1 MICSMTGFANKIITL
16 TSSTGDKTHV
26 SISLKSL
33 NYRFFETTFK
43 LPHPLSYLETRLIE
57 LCKKRLA
64 RGHIYLTV
72 YISNPNLFRGTI
84 EPTFNTITNYLDAI
98 NTIKSRFN
106 ISQEVSLDHI
116 LRLPDIF
123 AVEETTTD
131 TAIETRILDTINELL
146 DAVVQARVSEGAHL
160 EQDLRKRLDV
170 MQTEIEAIDAG
181 TQSLVTAQ
189 KDKISRISQTL
200 DADPTSIA
208 KMQQEALYA
217 MLDKIDIH
225 EEIVRFKSHLEDIVT
240 KQLSASEP
248 EKGKR
253 LDFTLQELGR
263 EINTISA
270 KCSDAAIGKRAINVK
285 VEIEKAREQVQNIV

>member
-1 MICSMTGFANKIITL
+1 MISSMTGFANKIITL
-16 TSSTGDKTHV
+16 TGPSGDKTHI

-43 LPHPLSYLETRLIE
+43 IPHPLSYLETRLIE
-57 LCKKRLA
+57 LCKKKLT
-64 RGHIYLTV
+64 RGHIYLTI
-72 YISNPNLFRGTI
+72 YISNPNLFRGAI
-84 EPTFNTITNYLDAI
+84 EPTFNTITNYITAI
-98 NTIKSRFN
+98 NTIKSRFG
-106 ISQEVSLDHI
+106 ISQDVTLDNI

-123 AVEETTTD
+123 TVEETTTD
-131 TAIETRILDTINELL
+131 SSIETRIIDTINELL
-146 DAVVQARVSEGAHL
+146 DAVIRARSTEGAQL
-160 EQDLRKRLDV
+160 EQDLRKRIAI
-170 MQTEIEAIDAG
+170 MQTEIDAIE
-181 TQSLVTAQ
+181 TSTHSLVVAQ
-189 KDKISRISQTL
+189 KEKISRISQAI
-200 DADPTSIA
+200 DADPTSMA
-208 KMQQEALYA
+208 KMQQETLYT

-225 EEIVRFKSHLEDIVT
+225 EEIVRFKSHLNDLGE
-240 KQLSASEP
+240 QLRTAEA

>member
-1 MICSMTGFANKIITL
+1 MISSMTGFANKTITL
-16 TSSTGDKTHV
+16 TGPSGDKTHI

-43 LPHPLSYLETRLIE
+43 IPHPLSYLETRLIE
-57 LCKKRLA
+57 LCKKKLT
-64 RGHIYLTV
+64 RGHVYLTV
-72 YISNPNLFRGTI
+72 YISNPNLFRGAI
-84 EPTFNTITNYLDAI
+84 EPTFNTITNYMTAI
-98 NTIKSRFN
+98 NTIKSRFG
-106 ISQEVSLDHI
+106 ISQDITLDNI

-123 AVEETTTD
+123 TVEETTAD
-131 TAIETRILDTINELL
+131 NSIETRIIDTINELL
-146 DAVVQARVSEGAHL
+146 DAVIRARSTEGAQL
-160 EQDLRKRLDV
+160 EQDLHKRLAV
-170 MQTEIEAIDAG
+170 MQTEIDAIETS
-181 TQSLVTAQ
+181 TQSLVIAQ
-189 KDKISRISQTL
+189 KEKISRISQAI
-200 DADPTSIA
+200 DADPTSMA
-208 KMQQEALYA
+208 KMQQETLYT

-225 EEIVRFKSHLEDIVT
+225 EEIVRFKSHLKDLGE
-240 KQLSASEP
+240 QLRTAEA

>member
-1 MICSMTGFANKIITL
+1 MISSMTGFANKIITI
-16 TSSTGDKTHV
+16 TGPSGDKTHI

-57 LCKKRLA
+57 LCKKRLT
-64 RGHIYLTV
+64 RGHIYMTV
-72 YISNPNLFRGTI
+72 YISNPNLFRGAI
-84 EPTFNTITNYLDAI
+84 EPTFNTITNYMNAI
-98 NTIKSRFN
+98 NTIKTRFGIN
-106 ISQEVSLDHI
+106 QDVTLEHI

-123 AVEETTTD
+123 TVEETTTD
-131 TAIETRILDTINELL
+131 ASIEKRILDTINELL
-146 DAVVQARVSEGAHL
+146 DAVAQARTTEGANL
-160 EQDLRKRLDV
+160 EQDLRKRLTI
-170 MQTEIEAIDAG
+170 MQTEIDAIEAS
-181 TQSLVTAQ
+181 TQSLIIAQ
-189 KDKISRISQTL
+189 KEKISRISQSL
-200 DADPTSIA
+200 DVDPSNIVKT
-208 KMQQEALYA
+208 QQEALYA

-225 EEIVRFKSHLEDIVT
+225 EEIVRFKSHLATISE
-240 KQLSASEP
+240 QLSAPEA

-285 VEIEKAREQVQNIV
+285 EEIKKAREQVQNIV